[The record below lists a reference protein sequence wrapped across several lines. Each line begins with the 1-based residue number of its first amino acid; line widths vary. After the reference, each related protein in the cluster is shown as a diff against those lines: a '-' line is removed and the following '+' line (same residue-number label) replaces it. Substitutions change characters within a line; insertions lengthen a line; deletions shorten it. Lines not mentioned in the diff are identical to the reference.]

1 MKLPQTLAAMPA
13 RTKIAFAGAALAF
26 VVALFL
32 LLRMAGAPSYTIL
45 AAGLDPAD
53 TGKITAVLDEQA
65 IAYELQANGTTVAV
79 EENSMARA
87 RVALAEGGV
96 STGSAAGPGF
106 ELFDN
111 QKLGASDFQQ
121 QVTYQRALEGE
132 IARTIGSVSGV
143 NGAQVQLVLPQ
154 DDLFADSSTPAT
166 AAVLLEGST
175 TGLDAGA
182 VRGIAQLT
190 ASSVKGLKS
199 ENVTFTDGD
208 GRLLWPQGEGA
219 GGLDGAAYKQAA
231 QASYAAG
238 LEARLNSMLTR
249 TLGPG
254 KAQVQVNADLNMDKV
269 TKDTL
274 TYAKTGVPLKT
285 ADDTETLRGS
295 GSTAGGTAGTAGNIP
310 AYAQGGSGSGGTS
323 NYKHSVKSTDFGYD
337 KTVAKVEQAPGAIN
351 KLSVALIT
359 DSSVKNAAAIKSAVA
374 AAAGI
379 DPQRGDTIT
388 QASVAFPKQ
397 TTPKTGPVPTG
408 LIGPLKA
415 GALGLAALLFLF
427 AGWRALRKREKEA
440 LADPAWLREIN
451 EPVSLAELEAG
462 AQTRELAPIPTR
474 AKDAHLT
481 QLEGLVDQ
489 EPERVAAQVRQWMDE
504 R

>member
-45 AAGLDPAD
+45 AAGLDPSD

-96 STGSAAGPGF
+96 STGSAGGPGF

-199 ENVTFTDGD
+199 ENVTITDGD
-208 GRLLWPQGEGA
+208 GRL
-219 GGLDGAAYKQAA
+219 
-231 QASYAAG
+231 
-238 LEARLNSMLTR
+238 
-249 TLGPG
+249 
-254 KAQVQVNADLNMDKV
+254 
-269 TKDTL
+269 
-274 TYAKTGVPLKT
+274 
-285 ADDTETLRGS
+285 
-295 GSTAGGTAGTAGNIP
+295 
-310 AYAQGGSGSGGTS
+310 
-323 NYKHSVKSTDFGYD
+323 
-337 KTVAKVEQAPGAIN
+337 
-351 KLSVALIT
+351 
-359 DSSVKNAAAIKSAVA
+359 
-374 AAAGI
+374 
-379 DPQRGDTIT
+379 
-388 QASVAFPKQ
+388 
-397 TTPKTGPVPTG
+397 
-408 LIGPLKA
+408 
-415 GALGLAALLFLF
+415 
-427 AGWRALRKREKEA
+427 
-440 LADPAWLREIN
+440 
-451 EPVSLAELEAG
+451 
-462 AQTRELAPIPTR
+462 
-474 AKDAHLT
+474 
-481 QLEGLVDQ
+481 
-489 EPERVAAQVRQWMDE
+489 
-504 R
+504 